1 MDFFLKENI
10 QQIALFSAIVLI
22 TFLVAWLFR
31 RAFRRFILESSL
43 IIKNDPTRYQFLKH
57 FIVAIIYIIGFSQA
71 VYIVPSLRTLAN
83 SLLAGAGILAVAVGF
98 ASQQALGNIV
108 SGVFIVLFR
117 PFRVNDRLSLRDSK
131 LNGVVEDINLRHTII
146 RDFNNRRI
154 IIPNSIMSQEVIVN
168 ADLNDDRICRW
179 VEMGIS
185 YDSNIDL
192 AREIM
197 LEEAKQHPL
206 RIDGRTPEQIAK
218 GKSDVFVRVIAL
230 GDFAVTL
237 RLYVW
242 AKDNP
247 DAFAMGCDLLESIKK
262 RFDEAGIE
270 IPFPYRTIVFKE
282 KNAAMPVDKT
292 QNNN

>member
-10 QQIALFSAIVLI
+10 QQIALFSAIVLV

-197 LEEAKQHPL
+197 IEEAMKHPL
-206 RIDGRTPEQIAK
+206 RIDGRTPAQIAK

-282 KNAAMPVDKT
+282 KNAAMPVDKS